1 MYLVYGVNFL
11 FLFNFPPKSKR
22 RQNEFFPSFI
32 FHFGSRFSLS
42 TQLELNLVDFNHPEA
57 IRDIYKV
64 DIPIFYSKCLQ
75 LVQDSRLEL
84 QFLVEKDM
92 SLSSPSFQNS
102 LSQGSRYRRRWT
114 LVWISLLTCAFYVD
128 VITVMAS
135 EGNGER
141 VRPTTDANSRVCLE
155 CWIGGGMDACGIWC
169 MLNWT

>member
-1 MYLVYGVNFL
+1 MYLVCGVNFL

-22 RQNEFFPSFI
+22 RQNEFFPSFT

-57 IRDIYKV
+57 IRDIYKA

-92 SLSSPSFQNS
+92 WLSSPSFQNS
-102 LSQGSRYRRRWT
+102 LSQGSRGMERGLGQQLMPILESVLSVG
-114 LVWISLLTCAFYVD
+114 LV
-128 VITVMAS
+128 
-135 EGNGER
+135 
-141 VRPTTDANSRVCLE
+141 DAWMHVVY
-155 CWIGGGMDACGIWC
+155 GAC
-169 MLNWT
+169 